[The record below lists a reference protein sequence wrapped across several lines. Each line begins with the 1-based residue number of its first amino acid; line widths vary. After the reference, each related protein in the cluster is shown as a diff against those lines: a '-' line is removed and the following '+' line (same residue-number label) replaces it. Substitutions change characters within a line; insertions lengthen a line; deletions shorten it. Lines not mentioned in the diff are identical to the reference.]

1 MSGLTVDGTEIPRE
15 IEHEGGDTIAK
26 YLKDPDATLAKV
38 RKIQEKRRKDAEKAA
53 AEEAVAET
61 VTEGDAKGAEP
72 TDSKEE

>member
-26 YLKDPDATLAKV
+26 YLKDPDAILAKV
-38 RKIQEKRRKDAEKAA
+38 RKIQEKRRKDAEKAT
-53 AEEAVAET
+53 AEI